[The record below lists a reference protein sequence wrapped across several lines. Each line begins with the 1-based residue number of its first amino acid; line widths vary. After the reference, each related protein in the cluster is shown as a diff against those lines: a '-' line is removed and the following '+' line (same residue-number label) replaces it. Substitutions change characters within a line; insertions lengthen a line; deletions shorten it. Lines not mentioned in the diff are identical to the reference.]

1 VQTVKA
7 LSCCLHGFSSIGPG
21 REREVG
27 RHVVLAGAAQNDGRV
42 IDDFFVAYADRRPS
56 PFGLSEFLFILS
68 LGLISLI

>member
-1 VQTVKA
+1 MYVSAYT
-7 LSCCLHGFSSIGPG
+7 LLGLCLHGFSSIGPG

-27 RHVVLAGAAQNDGRV
+27 RHVVLAAQNDGRV
-42 IDDFFVAYADRRPS
+42 IEDFFVAYADRRPS